1 MAPVSKA
8 EPRQATWQTHE
19 LPVLQ
24 KTREERMLEL
34 STKAPTASITAWHGK
49 TTMLWYPTDGY
60 LIWNPVIK
68 SQDWDTMGYPTDG
81 YVIKSQDWD
90 SWITNS
96 DRTMGFRPTL
106 AGERSER
113 GEDSA
118 REAAS
123 SVPLPAVFWF
133 VSWWSLISFPF
144 RFFIIWTDPTRKI
157 PDSHILQVQ
166 Y

>member
-1 MAPVSKA
+1 MPGCLFLLSYICFYMAPVSMT
-8 EPRQATWQTHE
+8 EPHARPHGKHTSCRCYKRR
-19 LPVLQ
+19 V
-24 KTREERMLEL
+24 RERMLEL
-34 STKAPTASITAWHGK
+34 STKAPSAQHGMAIVDEK
-49 TTMLWYPTDGY
+49 QRFFWISNWWLCYK
-60 LIWNPVIK
+60 NPKI
-68 SQDWDTMGYPTDG
+68 GIAG
-81 YVIKSQDWD
+81 F
-90 SWITNS
+90 TNS

-144 RFFIIWTDPTRKI
+144 RVFIIWTDPTRKI
-157 PDSHILQVQ
+157 PDTHILQVQ

>member
-1 MAPVSKA
+1 MPGCLFSCHIYVS
-8 EPRQATWQTHE
+8 TWRLFPWPSRHAR
-19 LPVLQ
+19 P
-24 KTREERMLEL
+24 
-34 STKAPTASITAWHGK
+34 HGK
-49 TTMLWYPTDGY
+49 HTSCRCYKRRVRSGCWSSAPRRPRHSMAWPS
-60 LIWNPVIK
+60 WMKNNRFF
-68 SQDWDTMGYPTDG
+68 GYPTDG
-81 YVIKSQDWD
+81 YVTKSQDWD

-144 RFFIIWTDPTRKI
+144 RVFIIWTDPTRKI
-157 PDSHILQVQ
+157 PDTHILQVQ